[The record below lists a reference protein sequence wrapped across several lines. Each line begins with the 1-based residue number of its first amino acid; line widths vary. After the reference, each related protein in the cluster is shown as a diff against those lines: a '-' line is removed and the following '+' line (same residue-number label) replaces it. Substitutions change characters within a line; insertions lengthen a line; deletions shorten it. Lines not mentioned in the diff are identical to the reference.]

1 MKNPSIFKEFW
12 PQTIFSSFF
21 SHYLLW
27 APKKTKQNKKTS
39 EKYLFNK
46 NWFYSWGLVLPSTIS
61 WLHMAS
67 IQVGHPSKAG
77 LT

>member
-27 APKKTKQNKKTS
+27 APKKQNKTKRQV
-39 EKYLFNK
+39 KNIYLTRIDFILGV
-46 NWFYSWGLVLPSTIS
+46 WSFPQQFLGCIW
-61 WLHMAS
+61 
-67 IQVGHPSKAG
+67 QVFKLGT
-77 LT
+77 LQRQD